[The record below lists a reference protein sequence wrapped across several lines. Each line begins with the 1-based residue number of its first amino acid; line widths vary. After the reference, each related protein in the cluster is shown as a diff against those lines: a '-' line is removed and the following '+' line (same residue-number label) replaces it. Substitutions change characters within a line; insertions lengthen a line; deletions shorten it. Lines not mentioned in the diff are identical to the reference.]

1 MTTLFISD
9 LHLSGEHPEKLA
21 LFKQLLTKAAHS
33 ADALYILGDLFE
45 VWLGDDDTTPPH
57 PEILSALAHFS
68 GQGKALYVM
77 HGNRDFMMRSQF
89 ESLTGCRLLPDIFV
103 TEICGQRAL
112 LMHGD
117 LLCTQDVK
125 YQALR
130 RKVRNPLRQWLFL
143 MMPLTMRVKVA
154 KRLRENSKQETQ
166 LKEQSIMDVTLSE
179 VERLMAGNGVSLLI
193 HGHTHRP
200 AIHDFTVNGNP
211 AKRIVLGD
219 WYGEENL
226 ILVFNEQG
234 PALIRA
240 EDFVAI
246 PAH

>member
-9 LHLSGEHPEKLA
+9 LHLRAEHPEKLA
-21 LFKQLLTKAAHS
+21 LFKQLLTKAAQS

-45 VWLGDDDTTPPH
+45 VWLGDDDATPPH

-68 GQGKALYVM
+68 GQGKPLYVM
-77 HGNRDFMMRSQF
+77 HGNRDFLMRSRF
-89 ESLTGCRLLPDIFV
+89 ESLTGCKLLPDVFV
-103 TEICGQRAL
+103 TEIYGQRAL

-117 LLCTQDVK
+117 LLCTLDVK

-143 MMPLTMRVKVA
+143 MMPLSMRTNMA
-154 KRLRENSKQETQ
+154 RRMRENSKQETQ
-166 LKEQSIMDVTLSE
+166 QKDQAIMDVTPSE
-179 VERLMAGNGVSLLI
+179 VERVMAEHGVTLLI

-200 AIHDFTVNGNP
+200 AIHDFTVTGNP
-211 AKRIVLGD
+211 ARRIVLGD
-219 WYGEENL
+219 WYGEENQ

-234 PALIRA
+234 PTLVRA
-240 EDFVAI
+240 ENFVTDARL
-246 PAH
+246 